1 MRAFGGGMALF
12 PRRRKPLM
20 EILQTR
26 VFPRIDRDAVL
37 PVLLADRRQGMPL
50 LFGLAD
56 KQAARVLTD
65 ATLDDSWRQYDNLEV
80 TDR

>member
-1 MRAFGGGMALF
+1 
-12 PRRRKPLM
+12 M

-56 KQAARVLTD
+56 KAAARVLTS